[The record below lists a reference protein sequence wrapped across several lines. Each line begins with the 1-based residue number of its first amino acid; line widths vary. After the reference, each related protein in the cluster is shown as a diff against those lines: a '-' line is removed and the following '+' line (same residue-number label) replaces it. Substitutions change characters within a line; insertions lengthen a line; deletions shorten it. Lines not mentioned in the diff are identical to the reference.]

1 MCQEFLLDR
10 CFLGT
15 DLFLFFIGVFM
26 NSPTTI
32 QCKLLSDAQR
42 VTHTAKLFGISF
54 PMLLEPFVF
63 NMAGKLSRDY
73 SGGLWAFYSLSNGGF
88 YLAPESPDSFTVS
101 SENGYQCSMAADALG
116 ITACLYA
123 YSHLSFRNLG
133 VFSET
138 CARQYHLLLE
148 YAFDHD
154 QAERIL
160 GVID

>member
-1 MCQEFLLDR
+1 
-10 CFLGT
+10 
-15 DLFLFFIGVFM
+15 M

-63 NMAGKLSRDY
+63 NIAGKLSRDY

-88 YLAPESPDSFTVS
+88 YLAPESPESFSVS
-101 SENGYQCSMAADALG
+101 SENGYQCSMTADALG

-154 QAERIL
+154 QAACIL
-160 GVID
+160 GVIN